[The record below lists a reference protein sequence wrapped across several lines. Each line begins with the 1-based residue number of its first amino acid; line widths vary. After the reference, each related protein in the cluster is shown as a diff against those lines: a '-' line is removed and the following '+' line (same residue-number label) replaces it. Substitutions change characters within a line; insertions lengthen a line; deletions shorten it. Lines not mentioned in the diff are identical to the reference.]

1 MDKYPRYYVNIRY
14 GLITNVTDFDGEYN
28 IVMNTSNNKVDQT
41 LINLPG
47 LSIDKDDGELYYVKV
62 MLMHDGDTLD
72 SKGYRTIAGFF
83 VEKNKNGT
91 TRLTKWKEEKKVW
104 NVYYKTSN
112 LPNPRTIQ
120 PRQYTAYVDYPNAYD
135 YDYDYN
141 YNFGYAIF
149 KGWYYD
155 TEFKNRA
162 LKEDGLKEW
171 QKVGNN
177 DINFCAKLSGFANSN
192 YVAQI
197 SNTSATATGVLSKTY
212 ITYSDVENIKIIKGL
227 SGSDDWKVSEDGK
240 KLYHP
245 KYGTTDEYGYWGG
258 YIELIEDEGGIAVT
272 YNFEGEGKFTD
283 AITGVGCVLSGT
295 YKNEDGT
302 DITLYTRVIWNGYV
316 PVVK

>member
-14 GLITNVTDFDGEYN
+14 GLITNVTNFDGEYN
-28 IVMNTSNNKVDQT
+28 IVMNTSNNMVDQT
-41 LINLPG
+41 LTNLPG

-91 TRLTKWKEEKKVW
+91 TRLTKWKEEKMVS
-104 NVYYKTSN
+104 NIYYAFDERLQITARLYTKYMNFSN
-112 LPNPRTIQ
+112 S
-120 PRQYTAYVDYPNAYD
+120 YPEGYKFELGED
-135 YDYDYN
+135 TP
-141 YNFGYAIF
+141 YAIF

-155 TEFKNRA
+155 TEFKNKAVEGER
-162 LKEDGLKEW
+162 LYKDVTIYPKL
-171 QKVGNN
+171 VGFLNP
-177 DINFCAKLSGFANSN
+177 N

-197 SNTSATATGVLSKTY
+197 TNTSATATGVLSKTY
-212 ITYSDVENIKIIKGL
+212 ITYSDVENIKIIKGP
-227 SGSDDWKVSEDGK
+227 SEDWKVSEDGK

-283 AITGVGCVLSGT
+283 AIIGVGCVLSGT
-295 YKNEDGT
+295 YKNDDGT
-302 DITLYTRVIWNGYV
+302 DITLYTKVIWNGYV